1 MAFIQLPK
9 ELIKYIPPSGLLAY
23 AIVADKCRLKDRSC
37 YISQKSMGE
46 QLHLSERSVR
56 KMLKTLE
63 YLRLIKFDG
72 YSSAGTSRYV
82 CPELTSELIS
92 DVQWKLTG
100 GRWETISDV
109 ANNEIR
115 GHKRGTSETISD
127 VDGKLFPPNK
137 NERIKRQNSGLDKK
151 ENPTPTPLEQMSEKE
166 QSEARANDYIERLR
180 LEKLKLEVA

>member
-1 MAFIQLPK
+1 MAYIQLPK
-9 ELIKYIPPSGLLAY
+9 ELLKYIPPAALTAY
-23 AIVADKCRLKDRSC
+23 AIIADKCRLKEC
-37 YISQKSMGE
+37 ACFISQRTMGE
-46 QLHLSERSVR
+46 QLYLSERSVR

-63 YLRLIKFDG
+63 YLKLIKFDG
-72 YSSAGTSRYV
+72 YSSAGTSRYI

-100 GRWETISDV
+100 GRWETISEV

-137 NERIKRQNSGLDKK
+137 NHRIKGADPVLD
-151 ENPTPTPLEQMSEKE
+151 ENKIFPSPPPLQQIGDKHQRDM
-166 QSEARANDYIERLR
+166 AADAYIESLR
-180 LEKLKLEVA
+180 KAKEAGK